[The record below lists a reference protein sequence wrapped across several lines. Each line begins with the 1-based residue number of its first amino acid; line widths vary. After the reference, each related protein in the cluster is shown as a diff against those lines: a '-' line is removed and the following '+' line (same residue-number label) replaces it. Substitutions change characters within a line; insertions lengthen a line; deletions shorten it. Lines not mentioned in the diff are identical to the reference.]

1 MYTFAKTV
9 IMIDISYSLEVL
21 KVTRTNVINFIDE
34 LSYDQLTAV
43 PKGFNNSILWNA
55 VHNLAVQQLLCYKLS
70 GMELNIPNK
79 FVEGYTKGADG
90 KSVIKESDLIEFKSL
105 LLSTIDLLGS
115 DYKNGKFQKFTEY
128 TTSYNITLK
137 SVEDVINFNNTHE
150 GLHFG
155 YMMAL
160 KKAL

>member
-1 MYTFAKTV
+1 
-9 IMIDISYSLEVL
+9 MIDISYSLEVL
-21 KVTRTNVINFIDE
+21 KVTRTNVIHFMDA
-34 LSYDQLTAV
+34 LSYDELTKV
-43 PKGFNNSILWNA
+43 PSGFNNSILWNA

-70 GMELNIPNK
+70 GLELNIPDK
-79 FVEGYTKGADG
+79 FLEGYTKGADG
-90 KSVIKESDLIEFKSL
+90 KSVIKESDLAEFKTL
-105 LLSTIDLLGS
+105 LIATIELFRT
-115 DYKNGKFQKFTEY
+115 DYSAGKFTQFNEY